1 MSPRLFD
8 MTPSIKSEVT
18 RGSTIMSVEP
28 FSIGK
33 LAKATGTKV
42 ETIRYYESVGL
53 LAPPARTKSNYRA
66 YSAQHLARLSFIRRA
81 RALGFSIEQVQELLK
96 LADQKDISCS
106 AVDAIAREHLAE
118 IDRQLRDLNTLRAE
132 LSSVKI
138 GRASC
143 RARVGQYV

>member
-81 RALGFSIEQVQELLK
+81 RALGFSRSEE
-96 LADQKDISCS
+96 
-106 AVDAIAREHLAE
+106 R
-118 IDRQLRDLNTLRAE
+118 
-132 LSSVKI
+132 
-138 GRASC
+138 
-143 RARVGQYV
+143 RVGKECVSTCRYRWSQSH

>member
-66 YSAQHLARLSFIRRA
+66 YSAQHLARLSFIRRE
-81 RALGFSIEQVQELLK
+81 RALGFSIEPVQDLLK
-96 LADQKDISCS
+96 LADKKDISCI
-106 AVDAIAREHLAE
+106 AVNWIAREKKQAKH
-118 IDRQLRDLNTLRAE
+118 
-132 LSSVKI
+132 SVGKEWD
-138 GRASC
+138 S
-143 RARVGQYV
+143 RV

>member
-18 RGSTIMSVEP
+18 RGSTILSVEP

-53 LAPPARTKSNYRA
+53 LAPPARTKRNYRA
-66 YSAQHLARLSFIRRA
+66 YSAQHLARLSLDRKSVVAGKSVSVRVDLGVRRH
-81 RALGFSIEQVQELLK
+81 I
-96 LADQKDISCS
+96 
-106 AVDAIAREHLAE
+106 
-118 IDRQLRDLNTLRAE
+118 T
-132 LSSVKI
+132 
-138 GRASC
+138 
-143 RARVGQYV
+143 

>member
-8 MTPSIKSEVT
+8 MTSSIKSEVT
-18 RGSTIMSVEP
+18 RGSTVMSVEP

-96 LADQKDISCS
+96 LADQKNIRSEEHTSELQSLMRISY
-106 AVDAIAREHLAE
+106 AVFCLKKKKK
-118 IDRQLRDLNTLRAE
+118 TKKKY
-132 LSSVKI
+132 KI
-138 GRASC
+138 
-143 RARVGQYV
+143 QK

>member
-1 MSPRLFD
+1 
-8 MTPSIKSEVT
+8 
-18 RGSTIMSVEP
+18 MSVEP

-81 RALGFSIEQVQELLK
+81 RALGFSIEQVQALLK

-106 AVDAIAREHLAE
+106 AVDAIARDHLAA
-118 IDRQLRDLNTLRAE
+118 IDRKLRDLNTLRTEFISLIVQSRTAPI
-132 LSSVKI
+132 SHFRI
-138 GRASC
+138 IHA
-143 RARVGQYV
+143 